1 MKVKTLE
8 LILLVQLIASN
19 IIMVNLASAQNR
31 PTIKVEPASFTAP
44 MSYVNETFSINITIN
59 DVDAALKVIGVQFRL
74 RYNETLLEVVDVV
87 EGSFLADPRWNLYE
101 TFFVY
106 FVERDVLYGPHVLVG
121 NTIFPNTTN
130 GEYDQTQF
138 PQGNGTIATITFKE
152 KYQPVEPEPPA
163 SCVLELIDTMVLD
176 ADGNEIPH
184 TIQNGYY
191 EVESLPVPILTVKPD
206 TYYASK
212 IGEVFNISV
221 DINNV
226 DARWHLIGVQFRLR
240 YNTTL
245 LKVVDVVEGPFLA
258 DPRWNLYGTFFVN
271 FTETDG
277 LYGPHV
283 LVGNMIFP
291 NTTNGEYDQ
300 TQFPQGNGTIAT
312 ITFNATKQTT
322 VEPEPPANCTLKFI
336 EAMLINDQGEELPFN
351 TTSGFYQIPPL
362 RYPIPAFSYEPVAP
376 SIGEIVIFD
385 ASKSYDPDYKIAT
398 YSWDFGDRTT
408 VNTTEPVIGHVYSLQ
423 GTFNVTLTVTD
434 IGGLSANLT
443 KIISVGYYE
452 ELAVNIDVGSMHFA
466 GELADFYVLTSDFGR
481 RIDATNIS
489 ALLYYNGKLIANLTD
504 VIQHIDTG
512 LYMIAYQIPANATA
526 GTYTLVVEAECY
538 NVKGTN
544 LKSFLISSTLSG
556 FVTDITQ
563 GIATV
568 SNGLTEVKVNLT
580 AINAKLVSIEGKI
593 GIINSTL
600 GTLGT
605 DIATLNV
612 TLTNLIVNS
621 EHETL
626 ANVTT
631 SLNTLTVKLDAI
643 DAKIV
648 GVNGTVATISTTLGE
663 ANVKLGDVQSI
674 ATTAL
679 YVTSILSAI
688 AVILA
693 AIILL
698 ILRKK

>member
-1 MKVKTLE
+1 M
-8 LILLVQLIASN
+8 VQLIATS
-19 IIMVNLASAQNR
+19 IIMMALTSAQNQ
-31 PTIKVEPASFTAP
+31 PTIKVEPTSITAP
-44 MSYVNETFSINITIN
+44 TSYVNETFSINVTIN
-59 DVDAALKVIGVQFRL
+59 DVDAALKIIAVQFRL
-74 RYNETLLEVVDVV
+74 RYNTTLLEVVDVV
-87 EGSFLADPRWNLYE
+87 EGPFLTDPKWNLYG
-101 TFFVY
+101 TFFVN
-106 FVERDVLYGPHVLVG
+106 FTETDGLYGPHVLVG
-121 NTIFPNTTN
+121 NMIFPNTAN

-163 SCVLELIDTMVLD
+163 SCVLELIDTMILD

-206 TYYASK
+206 TYYASR
-212 IGEVFNISV
+212 IGEVFNISL
-221 DINNV
+221 DIKNV

-240 YNTTL
+240 YDPAL
-245 LKVVDVVEGPFLA
+245 LEVVDVIEGPFLT
-258 DPRWNLYGTFFVN
+258 DPKWNLYGTFFAN

-291 NTTNGEYDQ
+291 NTANGEYDQ
-300 TQFPQGNGTIAT
+300 TQFPHGNGTIAT

-351 TTSGFYQIPPL
+351 MTSGFYQIPPL

-434 IGGLSANLT
+434 IDGLSANLT

-526 GTYTLVVEAECY
+526 GTYTLIVEAECY
-538 NVKGTN
+538 SVKGTN

-580 AINAKLVSIEGKI
+580 AINAKLVAVDGTVATIST
-593 GIINSTL
+593 TL
-600 GTLGT
+600 GE
-605 DIATLNV
+605 IN
-612 TLTNLIVNS
+612 
-621 EHETL
+621 
-626 ANVTT
+626 
-631 SLNTLTVKLDAI
+631 VKLDAI

-648 GVNGTVATISTTLGE
+648 GVDGTVATISTTLGE

-693 AIILL
+693 AAIL
-698 ILRKK
+698 IFIRKK